1 MQSPGCPVKVRG
13 PEDGKTLASGVGG
26 ILPRVGSRGPAGL
39 GLRREGLNFSAWSPG
54 LAAGSPGFFSAIPM
68 CPFELGEEGREEAG
82 FSSRGSLGARGGGR
96 EPHGPPTLEA
106 GQVEKPLPC
115 GGIPPSDGHYYS
127 GPSTELGPRHLAPAF
142 IEIPGRGTPFLITGR
157 WTAFG
162 QRPRNCCPNPRQRC
176 FGGSGAHGRQ
186 LGKAIWRRHGVSG
199 NVHWQLSAHTEVPV
213 GTGRGQRSYGSPG
226 SQRQPPSLHSP

>member
-1 MQSPGCPVKVRG
+1 MHGLLAWLLVL
-13 PEDGKTLASGVGG
+13 LASSQRSPCVLLSWGKKEGRRQVC
-26 ILPRVGSRGPAGL
+26 PRGADWGL
-39 GLRREGLNFSAWSPG
+39 GGVAESPM
-54 LAAGSPGFFSAIPM
+54 A
-68 CPFELGEEGREEAG
+68 
-82 FSSRGSLGARGGGR
+82 
-96 EPHGPPTLEA
+96 PPTLEA

-142 IEIPGRGTPFLITGR
+142 IKIPGRGTPFLITGR

-162 QRPRNCCPNPRQRC
+162 QRPRNCCPNPRQRR

-213 GTGRGQRSYGSPG
+213 GTGREQRSYGSPG

>member
-1 MQSPGCPVKVRG
+1 MSPFAGMEQRKTWPALGCISLLTQN
-13 PEDGKTLASGVGG
+13 DQ
-26 ILPRVGSRGPAGL
+26 
-39 GLRREGLNFSAWSPG
+39 
-54 LAAGSPGFFSAIPM
+54 
-68 CPFELGEEGREEAG
+68 GRL
-82 FSSRGSLGARGGGR
+82 SLGV
-96 EPHGPPTLEA
+96 L

-142 IEIPGRGTPFLITGR
+142 IEIPGKGTPFLITGR